1 MTSAQRR
8 RLPRLTAG
16 LGTALVLVGCGGGD
30 SDEAASSSPATS
42 SAQEST
48 TEEAAAS
55 DLAQGL
61 LPAEAFG
68 PDATVVAVSPEQLES
83 GAGLV
88 AGQDVEVSPEN
99 CRASVESTQPDLSE
113 FEDVAAQSASA
124 GPVATVEMLLR
135 GGPTDDVVGSLR
147 EAAERC
153 PEATISSS
161 QFGEAALTFE
171 NLPVDDLGDGAAV
184 ARLTTAIAAPD
195 GTEVSVPTLIGMVED
210 GDRLLVLVTVVVD
223 PTQGEAPGTDP
234 AAFTA
239 LLEEAYQTQADAL
252 G

>member
-1 MTSAQRR
+1 MTTALSR
-8 RLPRLTAG
+8 RLPRLSAG
-16 LGTALVLVGCGGGD
+16 IAAAVLLVGCGGGD
-30 SDEAASSSPATS
+30 SEEAASSSAATS
-42 SAQEST
+42 SVAES
-48 TEEAAAS
+48 EEPAEGS

-88 AGQDVEVSPEN
+88 AGQDVEIQPEN
-99 CRASVESTQPDLSE
+99 CRASVESTQPDLSA
-113 FEDVAAQSASA
+113 FDDVAAQSASA

-135 GGPTDDVVGSLR
+135 GGPIEDVTASLS

-153 PEATISSS
+153 PEAAISSPE
-161 QFGEAALTFE
+161 FGQATLTFE
-171 NLPVDDLGDGAAV
+171 DLPVDDLGDGAAL

-195 GTEVSVPTLIGMVED
+195 GTRISVPTLIGMVED
-210 GDRLLVLVTVVVD
+210 GDRLVVLVSVVVD
-223 PTQGEAPGTDP
+223 PTQGEAAGTDP
-234 AAFTA
+234 AEFAA
-239 LLEEAYQTQADAL
+239 LLAQAYETQADAL

>member
-1 MTSAQRR
+1 MTTAPRR
-8 RLPRLTAG
+8 RLPRLSAG
-16 LGTALVLVGCGGGD
+16 LAAAVLLVGCGGGD
-30 SDEAASSSPATS
+30 SEEGASSSAATS
-42 SAQEST
+42 SAEESA
-48 TEEAAAS
+48 EPAES

-88 AGQDVEVSPEN
+88 AGQDVEIQPES
-99 CRASVESTQPDLSE
+99 CRASVESTQPDLSA

-135 GGPTDDVVGSLR
+135 GGPIEDVTALLG

-153 PEATISSS
+153 PEAAISSPE
-161 QFGEAALTFE
+161 FGQATLTFE
-171 NLPVDDLGDGAAV
+171 NLPVEDLGDGAAL

-195 GTEVSVPTLIGMVED
+195 GTQVSVPTLIGMVED
-210 GDRLLVLVTVVVD
+210 GDRLVVLVSVVVD
-223 PTQGEAPGTDP
+223 PTQGEAAGTDP
-234 AAFTA
+234 AEFAA
-239 LLEEAYQTQADAL
+239 LLAQAYETQADAL